1 MERDFG
7 REIDELRREIEML
20 KGTRAKGRTG
30 KIWLPESPDPTANI
44 HRMGNVHPDARLS
57 GLMEDLCKKAE
68 ECKATG
74 AVTYLGVF
82 ASGGRQSGWIRNEVS
97 TDELLALIE
106 NDMAPK
112 VLACLGSSD
121 RLRMLLALL
130 KGACSVA
137 QLVEQCGF
145 SSTGQA
151 YHHLKP
157 LLAADLV
164 EEDEH
169 ERGYYIVRPHRVQG
183 VIMVLAGVC
192 DMLDDEY
199 ARGAWG
205 REALDL
211 DEGSSDSI

>member
-1 MERDFG
+1 MERDYG
-7 REIDELRREIEML
+7 REIDELRREIEDM
-20 KGTRAKGRTG
+20 KGARARGRTER
-30 KIWLPESPDPTANI
+30 IWLPEPPDPGVNI
-44 HRMGNVHPDARLS
+44 HPMKHAHPDARLS
-57 GLMEDLCKKAE
+57 GLMEELCRKAE
-68 ECKATG
+68 EDKETG

-82 ASGGRQSGWIRNEVS
+82 ASGGRQSSWIRNEVS

-106 NDMAPK
+106 NDMAPR
-112 VLACLGSSD
+112 VLACVGSSD

-130 KGACSVA
+130 KGACSVS

-164 EEDEH
+164 EEDER
-169 ERGYYIVRPHRVQG
+169 ERGYYIVKPHRVQG

-192 DMLDDEY
+192 DMLDAEY
-199 ARGAWG
+199 SHGAWDA
-205 REALDL
+205 E
-211 DEGSSDSI
+211 